1 MLTSH
6 PIITKAM
13 TSLTGFTAGDLL
25 AQFGVEKKTCAAPR
39 SVTRRHAARGALGA
53 CAPLTCAHT
62 FSLAVVRA
70 PGSEWDWN
78 RTAKMATFGAA
89 WHGPSGHFFYGFLD
103 AKMPG
108 TAVQT
113 VASKVI
119 VDQVRRRRRR
129 ASVGA
134 SWLSLRTRHG
144 AQVFWNPIF
153 GTVFFTYLNFWEGKS
168 FDDLKKKLEQDL
180 MTAVTASWG
189 CARARVARLFAC
201 PPFLRRARGPWA
213 LGGGGRYWIPAH
225 IVNFRFIP
233 GEQRLLYI
241 NCMQIMCAPRARARA
256 RAMPAAL

>member
-1 MLTSH
+1 MRPPH
-6 PIITKAM
+6 PRAH
-13 TSLTGFTAGDLL
+13 LL
-25 AQFGVEKKTCAAPR
+25 
-39 SVTRRHAARGALGA
+39 
-53 CAPLTCAHT
+53 
-62 FSLAVVRA
+62 SLAVVRA

-108 TAVQT
+108 TAAQT

-119 VDQVRRRRRR
+119 IDQVRRRRRL

-134 SWLSLRTRHG
+134 SWLSLRTRHV

-168 FDDLKKKLEQDL
+168 VDDLKKKLEQDL

-201 PPFLRRARGPWA
+201 PPFLRQARGPWA

-225 IVNFRFIP
+225 TVNFRFIP

-241 NCMQIMCAPRARARA
+241 NCMQIMCAPRARVREGV
-256 RAMPAAL
+256 PAAR